1 MCIDLGDILSLPIL
15 APLFQGEFKQYAN
28 IFRLPAG
35 NNTALPASVLLDP
48 SFVKRQLAL
57 FRPDC
62 DESLQAEVLS
72 EWSKY
77 YFIRMLAP
85 VIAANVLLG
94 HALPV
99 RLSELELIFGKDGTI
114 HGFVVEDQGAPIMTT
129 GVDSYESLVEDNL
142 KPLIESWSLHFSVPI
157 KILWVNAARY
167 VNWINVQLDEA
178 GMDAEIGKT
187 VKQLLEHRYINDKIN
202 PMFGCYRLRRIADKP
217 VQVRRNCCLR
227 YRLPTTE
234 LCDDCPRLLEPK

>member
-1 MCIDLGDILSLPIL
+1 MS
-15 APLFQGEFKQYAN
+15 
-28 IFRLPAG
+28 
-35 NNTALPASVLLDP
+35 
-48 SFVKRQLAL
+48 L

-62 DESLQAEVLS
+62 DESLFTEVLS

-77 YFIRMLAP
+77 YFIRILGP

-99 RLSELELIFGKDGTI
+99 RLSELELVFGKDGTI
-114 HGFVVEDQGAPIMTT
+114 HGFVVKDQGTAITTT
-129 GVDSYESLVEDNL
+129 GVARYESLIEDNL

-167 VNWINVQLDEA
+167 VNWINVQLDLVGA
-178 GMDAEIGKT
+178 GAEVGKAVT
-187 VKQLLEHRYINDKIN
+187 QLLEHRYVNDNIN
-202 PMFGCYRLRRIADKP
+202 PLFGCYRLRIIEAKP

-234 LCDDCPRLLEPK
+234 LCDDCPRLLEPQ

>member
-1 MCIDLGDILSLPIL
+1 MSLPIL

-28 IFRLPAG
+28 IFRFPAG
-35 NNTALPASVLLDP
+35 NNTSLPASVLLDP
-48 SFVKRQLAL
+48 RFVKEQLAL

-62 DESLQAEVLS
+62 DESLFTEVLS

-77 YFIRMLAP
+77 YFIRILAP
-85 VIAANVLLG
+85 VIAASVLLG

-99 RLSELELIFGKDGTI
+99 RLSELELIFGKDGTV
-114 HGFVVEDQGAPIMTT
+114 HGFVVKEQGTPITTT
-129 GVDSYESLVEDNL
+129 GVARYESLIEDNL

-167 VNWINVQLDEA
+167 INWINVQLEQA
-178 GMDAEIGKT
+178 GMDVEICNT
-187 VKQLLEHRYINDKIN
+187 VKLLLDHRYINDNVN
-202 PMFGCYRLRRIADKP
+202 PLFGCYRSKRIANKL

-227 YRLPTTE
+227 YRLQATE